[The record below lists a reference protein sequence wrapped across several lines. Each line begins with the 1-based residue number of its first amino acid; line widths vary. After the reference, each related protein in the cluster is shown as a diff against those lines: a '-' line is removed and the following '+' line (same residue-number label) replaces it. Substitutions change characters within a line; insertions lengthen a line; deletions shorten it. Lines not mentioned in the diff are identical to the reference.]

1 MKRRISIFF
10 LTLSVAL
17 MMGHNLIPHCH
28 HGHIGEDSGTIVEHT
43 RDHLHAYEGLLGS
56 IFSTVA
62 HNHAGMVYFDHL
74 EVDVLVEKKSEKK
87 ASVAFF
93 HQTLFYDFVALQSQD
108 WALPPP
114 DIHFSIKPDI
124 RGLRAP
130 PALG

>member
-28 HGHIGEDSGTIVEHT
+28 HGHSGDEHKAT
-43 RDHLHAYEGLLGS
+43 PENPNDQLHSHEGLLGN
-56 IFSTVA
+56 IFSLVA

-74 EVDVLVEKKSEKK
+74 EVDVLVKKKSEKK

-114 DIHFSIKPDI
+114 DFHFSNQSDI